1 MPLTI
6 GIAPRITKK
15 SHHCSVPFAVRLSRP
30 MKTTTMANTGII
42 ESTVSAL
49 PLLVVSVMSVS
60 QVLNAAS
67 LADDPTHDITQSM
80 MTMPATSP
88 LSCSGE

>member
-1 MPLTI
+1 MN
-6 GIAPRITKK
+6 
-15 SHHCSVPFAVRLSRP
+15 
-30 MKTTTMANTGII
+30 TTTIANTGII
-42 ESTVSAL
+42 ERTVSAL

-67 LADDPTHDITQSM
+67 FADEPTHDITQSM
-80 MTMPATSP
+80 MTMPATRP